1 MQRSPSS
8 CRIAGPRPLAV
19 PRLGGAPDLT
29 PLRGVHHRPASLFTV
44 RLGVLD
50 VGSNTVHLLVVD
62 AHRGGHPTPM
72 SSTKATL
79 RLAEATDSSGK
90 ITKRGADKLIST
102 IDEFAKIAVSSGCTE
117 LMAFATSAVRDAENS
132 DDVLARVRK
141 ETGVELEVLRGVDES
156 RLTFLA
162 VRRWYGWSAG
172 RIINLDI
179 GGGSLELSSGVD
191 EDPEVALS
199 LPLGAGRLTREW
211 LADDPPGRRRVAML
225 RDWLDAELAEA
236 GVTVLEAGGPDLAV
250 ATSKTFRS
258 LARLTGAAPSAA
270 GPRVK
275 RTLTANGLR
284 QLIAFISRM
293 TTADRAELEGVSAER
308 APQIVAGA
316 LVAEA
321 SMRTLSIEE
330 VDICPWALREGLIL
344 RKLDSEAD
352 GSALVE
358 SPVRDAGGQ
367 VIDRNSN
374 RSRGDKR

>member
-1 MQRSPSS
+1 M
-8 CRIAGPRPLAV
+8 
-19 PRLGGAPDLT
+19 
-29 PLRGVHHRPASLFTV
+29 
-44 RLGVLD
+44 
-50 VGSNTVHLLVVD
+50 GSNTVHLLVVD

-79 RLAEATDSSGK
+79 RLAEATDNSGK
-90 ITKRGADKLIST
+90 ITKRGADKLVST
-102 IDEFAKIAVSSGCTE
+102 IDEFAKIAISSGCAE

-141 ETGVELEVLRGVDES
+141 EAGVELEVLGGVDES

-191 EDPEVALS
+191 EEPEVALS

-211 LADDPPGRRRVAML
+211 LPDDPPGRRRVAML
-225 RDWLDAELAEA
+225 RDWLDSELADA
-236 GVTVLEAGGPDLAV
+236 GATVLEARPPDLAV

-275 RTLTANGLR
+275 RALTANGLR
-284 QLIAFISRM
+284 QLISFISRM

-321 SMRTLSIEE
+321 SMRALSIESL
-330 VDICPWALREGLIL
+330 DICPWALREGLIL
-344 RKLDSEAD
+344 RKLDTEAD
-352 GSALVE
+352 GTALVE
-358 SPVRDAGGQ
+358 SSVRDAGGQ
-367 VIDRNSN
+367 AVDRNAN
-374 RSRGDKR
+374 RSRGDKP

>member
-1 MQRSPSS
+1 
-8 CRIAGPRPLAV
+8 
-19 PRLGGAPDLT
+19 
-29 PLRGVHHRPASLFTV
+29 
-44 RLGVLD
+44 
-50 VGSNTVHLLVVD
+50 
-62 AHRGGHPTPM
+62 M

-79 RLAEATDSSGK
+79 RLSESLDNSGK
-90 ITKRGADKLIST
+90 ITKRGADKLVST
-102 IDEFAKIAVSSGCTE
+102 IDEFAKIADSSGCEE

-132 DDVLARVRK
+132 DDVLSRVRK

-191 EDPEVALS
+191 EEPEVALS

-211 LADDPPGRRRVAML
+211 LPDDPPGRRRVAML
-225 RDWLDAELAEA
+225 RDWLDAELAQTCE
-236 GVTVLEAGGPDLAV
+236 TVLDAGAPDLAV

-275 RTLTANGLR
+275 RMLTANGLR

-321 SMRTLSIEE
+321 SMRVLSIEA
-330 VDICPWALREGLIL
+330 VDICPWALRDGLIL

-352 GSALVE
+352 GTSLVD
-358 SPVRDAGGQ
+358 SSVRDAGGQ
-367 VIDRNSN
+367 KADRNAN
-374 RSRGDKR
+374 RSRGDKS

>member
-1 MQRSPSS
+1 
-8 CRIAGPRPLAV
+8 
-19 PRLGGAPDLT
+19 
-29 PLRGVHHRPASLFTV
+29 V

-62 AHRGGHPTPM
+62 AHRGGHPMPM

-79 RLAEATDSSGK
+79 RLAEATDSDGK
-90 ITKRGADKLIST
+90 ITRRGADKLVST
-102 IDEFAKIAVSSGCTE
+102 IDEFAKIALSSGCEE

-141 ETGVELEVLRGVDES
+141 ESGVELQVLRGVDES

-162 VRRWYGWSAG
+162 VRRWFGWSAG
-172 RIINLDI
+172 RIVNLDI

-191 EDPEVALS
+191 EEPDVAMS

-211 LADDPPGRRRVAML
+211 LSDDPPGRRRVAML
-225 RDWLDAELAEA
+225 RDWLDAELSDASA
-236 GVTVLEAGGPDLAV
+236 TVLEAGSPDLAV

-275 RTLTANGLR
+275 RTLTLNGLR
-284 QLIAFISRM
+284 QLISFISRM

-321 SMRTLSIEE
+321 SMRALSIEAL
-330 VDICPWALREGLIL
+330 DICPWALREGLIL
-344 RKLDSEAD
+344 RKLDAEAD
-352 GSALVE
+352 GTALVE
-358 SPVRDAGGQ
+358 TPVRDAKRQAG
-367 VIDRNSN
+367 DRNAAN
-374 RSRGDKR
+374 RSRGDKS

>member
-1 MQRSPSS
+1 M
-8 CRIAGPRPLAV
+8 
-19 PRLGGAPDLT
+19 
-29 PLRGVHHRPASLFTV
+29 

-72 SSTKATL
+72 SSTKSSL
-79 RLAEATDSSGK
+79 RLAEAIDDSGRL
-90 ITKRGADKLIST
+90 TRRGADKLVDT
-102 IDEFAKIAVSSGCTE
+102 VDEFAKIAASSGCAE
-117 LMAFATSAVRDAENS
+117 LMAFATSAVRDAKNS
-132 DDVLARVRK
+132 DEVLARVRSQ
-141 ETGVELEVLRGVDES
+141 TGVDLQVLTGVDES

-179 GGGSLELSSGVD
+179 GGGSLEMSTGVD
-191 EDPEVALS
+191 EVPDVALS

-211 LADDPPGRRRVAML
+211 LPDDPPGRRRVAML
-225 RDWLDAELAEA
+225 RDWLDTELTQAGKTVLKA
-236 GVTVLEAGGPDLAV
+236 GVPDLAV
-250 ATSKTFRS
+250 GSSKTFRS
-258 LARLTGAAPSAA
+258 LARLTGAAPSAE
-270 GPRVK
+270 GPRAK

-321 SMRTLSIEE
+321 SMRAMSLES
-330 VDICPWALREGLIL
+330 VDICPWALREGVIL
-344 RKLDSEAD
+344 RRLDNEAD
-352 GSALVE
+352 GTDLVE
-358 SPVRDAGGQ
+358 AAISG
-367 VIDRNSN
+367 
-374 RSRGDKR
+374 RSRGETR

>member
-1 MQRSPSS
+1 
-8 CRIAGPRPLAV
+8 
-19 PRLGGAPDLT
+19 
-29 PLRGVHHRPASLFTV
+29 
-44 RLGVLD
+44 LGVLD

-72 SSTKATL
+72 SSTKAAL

-90 ITKRGADKLIST
+90 ITRRGADELIST
-102 IDEFAKIAVSSGCTE
+102 IAEFSKIAVSSGCAE
-117 LMAFATSAVRDAENS
+117 LMAFATSAIRDAKNAEE
-132 DDVLARVRK
+132 VLARVRA
-141 ETGVELEVLRGVDES
+141 ETGVELQVLRGVDES

-172 RIINLDI
+172 RIVNIDI
-179 GGGSLELSSGVD
+179 GGGSLELSNGVD
-191 EDPEVALS
+191 EEPEVALS

-211 LADDPPGRRRVAML
+211 LKEDPPGRRRVEML
-225 RDWLDAELAEA
+225 RDWLDAELAGA
-236 GVTVLEAGGPDLAV
+236 AVTVLDAGPPDLAV

-275 RTLTANGLR
+275 RTLTSSGLR
-284 QLIAFISRM
+284 QVIAFISRM

-321 SMRTLSIEE
+321 SMRALSIET
-330 VDICPWALREGLIL
+330 VDICPWALREGVIL

-352 GSALVE
+352 GTALVE
-358 SPVRDAGGQ
+358 TPARDASGQ
-367 VIDRNSN
+367 QGDRTSVG
-374 RSRGDKR
+374 RSRGGTS